1 MRFSEFITPETTCS
15 DLSSTGKMDVLAE
28 LAALLDGACPG
39 AGAEDITRVLVERE
53 RLATTGIGEGVAIP
67 HGKMDNLEHIT
78 AAFGVSRTGIP
89 FDAVDGNPV
98 HIFVALLAPQGS
110 TGEHLKALARV
121 SRLLKDPSFRGRLLE
136 AKTSKE
142 LYDAIIEEDEK
153 V

>member
-1 MRFSEFITPETTCS
+1 M
-15 DLSSTGKMDVLAE
+15 
-28 LAALLDGACPG
+28 
-39 AGAEDITRVLVERE
+39 
-53 RLATTGIGEGVAIP
+53 
-67 HGKMDNLEHIT
+67 
-78 AAFGVSRTGIP
+78 
-89 FDAVDGNPV
+89 DGNPV